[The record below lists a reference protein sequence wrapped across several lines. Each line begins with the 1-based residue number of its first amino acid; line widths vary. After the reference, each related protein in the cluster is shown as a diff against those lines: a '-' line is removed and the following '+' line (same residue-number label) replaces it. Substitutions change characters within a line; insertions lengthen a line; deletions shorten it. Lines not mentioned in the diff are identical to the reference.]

1 MGGLEVPVH
10 DIEPRLPKADRG
22 LQFSGR
28 LRLTTAGVLQLARDG
43 HFLRIPR
50 SKIDD
55 KSKADVIQKILV
67 MTQVTWMATQC
78 IARKIYGLP
87 LTLLEIHT
95 MVHVVCA
102 VVLFALWI
110 SVCALHFRHVICE
123 KSDVESRNRRMSKIR
138 NCWSS
143 LALKTRLR

>member
-10 DIEPRLPKADRG
+10 DIEPRSPKAARG
-22 LQFSGR
+22 LQFSSR
-28 LRLTTAGVLQLARDG
+28 LRLTAAGVLQLARDG

-87 LTLLEIHT
+87 LTLLEVHT

-110 SVCALHFRHVICE
+110 SVSALRFRHVIW
-123 KSDVESRNRRMSKIR
+123 R
-138 NCWSS
+138 S
-143 LALKTRLR
+143 LTLKTETQGCPGSGTAGDLWI